1 MRQRFQFYPLYLTR
15 FVGSLGFITLLTLLP
30 TYIETLGATGV
41 VAGLFVT
48 ALGVGRTIAI
58 IPVGWAADRYDKRL
72 VLLVSLTSSAIAY
85 SLFTLVE
92 TSFGFILARTLQG
105 LSVVGT
111 GMVSLALVG
120 DIATHDERANQIGK
134 YNAWRMAAGITG
146 TLGAGALYDL
156 YGFDPIF
163 AALVVLFVLAI
174 VTIWLLVEKDD
185 SRIEGF
191 AFFDLALNDRI
202 LTITSFRAQYAVSVT
217 LIRNWVPIFVGL
229 SVARGGL
236 ALSATAVGAVIAA
249 EKFTNMI
256 GQPLTG
262 RLSDTYGRG
271 LFVAFGGVSYGL
283 VGLVIPFAP
292 AIGSRLD
299 ISLAVPFLGPVPAVF
314 FVMLGLNGLLGAA
327 DSFREPASMA
337 LFADEGKGSGIA
349 SSFGIRGLVW
359 RPGALLAPLVGG
371 YLMDGVGMGWVFFVG
386 GAAAI
391 TGAATFVGVV
401 SKRYGAGELRR
412 W

>member
-1 MRQRFQFYPLYLTR
+1 MRSRFKFYPLYLTR

-48 ALGVGRTIAI
+48 ALGVGRTVAI

-72 VLLVSLTSSAIAY
+72 VLLVSLASSGVAY
-85 SLFTLVE
+85 ALFTLVE
-92 TSFGFILARTLQG
+92 TSAGFILARTLQG

-120 DIATHDERANQIGK
+120 DIAAKGERANQIGK
-134 YNAWRMAAGITG
+134 YNSWRMAAGITG
-146 TLGAGALYDL
+146 TLGAGVLYDF

-163 AALVVLFVLAI
+163 AALFVLFVVAI
-174 VTIWLLVEKDD
+174 VTVWLLVERDET
-185 SRIEGF
+185 RIKEF

-217 LIRNWVPIFVGL
+217 LVRNWVPIFVGL
-229 SVARGGL
+229 SVGRGGL

-249 EKFTNMI
+249 EKFTNML

-271 LFVAFGGVSYGL
+271 LFVAVGGLSYGL
-283 VGLVIPFAP
+283 VAVAIPFAP
-292 AIGSRLD
+292 AIGQRLD
-299 ISLAVPFLGPVPAVF
+299 VALSVPFLGTVPVVF
-314 FVMLGLNGLLGAA
+314 FAMLGLNGLLGIA

-371 YLMDGVGMGWVFFVG
+371 YLMDGVGMKWVFFVG
-386 GAAAI
+386 GATAI
-391 TGAATFVGVV
+391 TGAVTFVGVV
-401 SKRYGAGELRR
+401 STKYGTRELLR

>member
-1 MRQRFQFYPLYLTR
+1 MADRARFYPLYLTR
-15 FVGSLGFITLLTLLP
+15 FVGSLGFIVLLTLLP
-30 TYIETLGATGV
+30 EYIEQLDATGLV
-41 VAGLFVT
+41 VGLFVT
-48 ALGVGRTIAI
+48 ALGIGRGLAV
-58 IPVGWAADRYDKRL
+58 IPLGWAADRYDKRAI
-72 VLLVSLTSSAIAY
+72 LLGSLGLSAVAY
-85 SLFTLVE
+85 ALFPVVE
-92 TSFGFILARTLQG
+92 SATGFILARGLQG
-105 LSVVGT
+105 LGVVGT
-111 GMVSLALVG
+111 GMISLALVG
-120 DIATHDERANQIGK
+120 ELATDDERANQIGK
-134 YNAWRMAAGITG
+134 YNSWRMAAGITG
-146 TLGAGALYDL
+146 TLGAGALYDF

-163 AALVVLFVLAI
+163 AALVALFVLAI
-174 VTIWLLVEKDD
+174 LTIWLLVEADET
-185 SRIEGF
+185 RIEGF

-249 EKFTNMI
+249 EKFTNML

-271 LFVAFGGVSYGL
+271 LFVAVGGASYGV
-283 VGLVIPFAP
+283 VGLLIPFAP
-292 AIGSRLD
+292 AISQHLD
-299 ISLAVPFLGPVPAVF
+299 LSPTVPFLGTVPAVF
-314 FVMLGLNGLLGAA
+314 FVLLGLNGLLGAA

-359 RPGALLAPLVGG
+359 RPGALLAPLLGG
-371 YLMDGVGMGWVFFVG
+371 YLMDGIGMEWVFFVG
-386 GAAAI
+386 GAAAL
-391 TGAATFVGVV
+391 TGAATFVGIVTV
-401 SKRYGAGELRR
+401 EYGTQELFR